1 MKPYFQ
7 DEWVTIYNGDCREI
21 VPTLGRFDLLL
32 TDPPYGRNGEEPF
45 AVTETVLAFDQWDAA
60 AVILDWRNPIR
71 GPRKVGEIVW
81 QYGWVSGF
89 RAKAKAGVC
98 HTHNTVHLLGD
109 AKRMRFTDGSI
120 VLRQPGFSS
129 PRHCSFAAKSGHPYE
144 KPVPFLRWL
153 LQRIEGD
160 TVLDPFAGSGTT
172 GRAAKDLGRKAVLVE
187 LEERYCE
194 ISAKKCSAGARMD
207 QIKILLKKVE
217 PYYGFGLT

>member
-1 MKPYFQ
+1 MLKPYYQ
-7 DEWVTIYNGDCREI
+7 DDAVTIYHGDCREI

-32 TDPPYGRNGEEPF
+32 TDPPYGRDGEEPF
-45 AVTETVLAFDQWDAA
+45 AVTEAVLSLDQWEAA

-71 GPRKVGEIVW
+71 GPRKDGEVVW

-98 HTHNTVHLLGD
+98 HTHNTIHLLGN

-153 LQRIEGD
+153 LQRIDGA
-160 TVLDPFAGSGTT
+160 TVLDPFCGSGST
-172 GRAAKDLGRKAVLVE
+172 GVACVQEGRRCVMVDVDAGNCAKAAQRVRTANATE
-187 LEERYCE
+187 HR
-194 ISAKKCSAGARMD
+194 
-207 QIKILLKKVE
+207 
-217 PYYGFGLT
+217 T